1 MFENLT
7 EKLTSVLTVL
17 GNKGRLTEKDVDE
30 ALREV
35 RLALLDADVN
45 FKVARKFIATV
56 KEKVMED
63 DEILQ
68 SLTAGQHVVK
78 VTNDEL
84 INILGGE
91 VSSLRQGEDT
101 PSVILMV
108 GLNGSGKTTTSAKL
122 ARYLSLSGQRV
133 SLVAADVHR
142 PAAIEPV
149 SYTHLTLPTNREV

>member
-7 EKLTSVLTVL
+7 EKLTSVLNVL

-45 FKVARKFIATV
+45 FKVARKFIAAV

-78 VTNDEL
+78 VTNDVITSMDSAYCTGQALTCSKQMPIGEL
-84 INILGGE
+84 GP
-91 VSSLRQGEDT
+91 VFQ
-101 PSVILMV
+101 
-108 GLNGSGKTTTSAKL
+108 
-122 ARYLSLSGQRV
+122 ARLQ
-133 SLVAADVHR
+133 
-142 PAAIEPV
+142 
-149 SYTHLTLPTNREV
+149 